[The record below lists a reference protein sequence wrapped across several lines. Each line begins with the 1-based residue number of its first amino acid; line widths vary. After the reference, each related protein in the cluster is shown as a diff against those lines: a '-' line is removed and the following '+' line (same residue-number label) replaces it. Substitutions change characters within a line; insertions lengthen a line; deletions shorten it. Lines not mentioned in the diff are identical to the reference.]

1 MLLLIPGPV
10 STDPRVRAA
19 AAKDYAPWDDDFRV
33 LYARL
38 RRRVCALVGGIEQ
51 VHACL
56 PLPGCG
62 HFAIEAA
69 LRTFVPAGGR
79 VLVPMTGSYAE
90 RMQRL
95 ATEAGRMV
103 VSLDVPEG
111 KRVDPDA
118 VEAALRADP
127 GISHAAFVYSETST
141 GIVHDVP
148 ALAKAVGRAG
158 RRVVVD
164 GVSAI
169 GALPFNLSQLPMVD
183 SVSFTSNKCLE
194 ALPGTSMTVSP
205 VDRLEACAGQA
216 RSWSFDL
223 SALYAHSVA
232 VNWGAARFTPAAG
245 VLASLD
251 TALELLAAEGG
262 PPARLARYA
271 ANMRA
276 LCDGVKSLG
285 LEIYLDLS
293 VQGPIVVNV
302 AAPGGAGWNLQSFVD
317 GLKRHGFVISNF
329 YDTPRPS
336 FRVGCIGAVT
346 PDDMRRAAA
355 AMGAVLA
362 EMGIHQRR
370 AA

>member
-1 MLLLIPGPV
+1 MMLLIPGPV

-19 AAKDYAPWDDDFRV
+19 AAKDYAPWDNDFRA
-33 LYARL
+33 LYARV
-38 RRRVCALVGGIEQ
+38 RRRVCALVGGIEG

-90 RMQRL
+90 RAQRL
-95 ATEAGRMV
+95 ATEAGRAV
-103 VSLDVPEG
+103 ASLDVPEG
-111 KRVDPDA
+111 KRIDPDA

-148 ALAKAVGRAG
+148 ALAEVVGRAG
-158 RRVVVD
+158 RRVIVD

-169 GALPFNLSQLPMVD
+169 GALPFDLSRLPMVD

-205 VDRLEACAGQA
+205 VDRLQACAGQA
-216 RSWSFDL
+216 GSWSFDL
-223 SALYAHSVA
+223 SSLYAHSVA
-232 VNWGAARFTPAAG
+232 VNWGAAQFTPAAG

-251 TALELLAAEGG
+251 TAIELLADEGG
-262 PPARLARYA
+262 RPARLARYT

-276 LCDGVKSLG
+276 LCEGVQSLG
-285 LEIYLDLS
+285 LKTYLDPH

-302 AAPGGAGWNLQSFVD
+302 VAPTDARWDLQSFVD
-317 GLKRHGFVISNF
+317 GLKRHGFIISNF

-346 PDDMRRAAA
+346 PEDMRRAVA
-355 AMGAVLA
+355 AMGSVLLD
-362 EMGIHQRR
+362 MGIKRR
-370 AA
+370 HAA